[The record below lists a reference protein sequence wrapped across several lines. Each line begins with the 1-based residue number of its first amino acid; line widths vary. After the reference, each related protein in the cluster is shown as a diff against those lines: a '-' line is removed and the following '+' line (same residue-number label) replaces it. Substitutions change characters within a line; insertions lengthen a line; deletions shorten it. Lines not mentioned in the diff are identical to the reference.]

1 MIGLE
6 HLHSVFSV
14 SRLKQHHENSHSNL
28 KLLYLSIKQPRITRS
43 IHENCR
49 FSVNPPKVFRVPR
62 VQRVPRWW
70 SSLGISHSSAQS
82 IGYPHRCFCGKVQV
96 IEVSKYNSLILMTCF
111 RKIHQNGSA
120 HVNIYIYIYI
130 FAPSNSVLRTTQELC
145 HQNFCVYPWLP
156 QRYIPG
162 SAQPFKDRCCHL
174 SWWFFVWINRP
185 QGHH

>member
-120 HVNIYIYIYI
+120 HVNIYIYISIYSPQVILFYVQPRNYVIKISVYI
-130 FAPSNSVLRTTQELC
+130 HGFPKGTFRGVLNPLRI
-145 HQNFCVYPWLP
+145 VAA
-156 QRYIPG
+156 I
-162 SAQPFKDRCCHL
+162 
-174 SWWFFVWINRP
+174 
-185 QGHH
+185 